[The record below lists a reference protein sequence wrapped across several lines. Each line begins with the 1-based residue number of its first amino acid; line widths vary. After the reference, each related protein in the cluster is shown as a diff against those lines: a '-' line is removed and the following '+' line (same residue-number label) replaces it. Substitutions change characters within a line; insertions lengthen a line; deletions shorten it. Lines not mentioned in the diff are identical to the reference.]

1 MDEKGTAPSQAPR
14 RWIHLR
20 TEDPHA
26 PTGGGHRGTCR
37 GTVKKE
43 KPLIG
48 FDTDRRLCLILRL
61 KKKRFDILGEH
72 KILSLSY
79 KWMYQDKILLDI

>member
-1 MDEKGTAPSQAPR
+1 M
-14 RWIHLR
+14 
-20 TEDPHA
+20 
-26 PTGGGHRGTCR
+26 
-37 GTVKKE
+37 KKE